1 MATTALTDRDW
12 GIRLAVYRFFVEH
25 ARPPEAPE
33 IARRFGISDD
43 AARDAYLRL
52 HAGHA
57 LFLEPGTTA
66 IRLANPLSAIPT
78 PYIVHVNGRDLDA
91 NRAWDSLGIPA
102 MLGADASIDARD
114 ARHDQPARY
123 AIQGGQFVAEP
134 GLLTH
139 VPLPFRRWHDD
150 LIHP

>member
-1 MATTALTDRDW
+1 MTTAPTDLDW
-12 GIRLAVYRFFVEH
+12 NIRLAVYRLFVEH

-33 IARRFGISDD
+33 IARRFSISDD
-43 AARDAYLRL
+43 AARDAYRRL

-57 LFLEPGTTA
+57 LFLEPDTTA

-78 PYIVHVNGRDLDA
+78 PYVVRVNGRDLYA

-102 MLGADASIDARD
+102 MLRADAEVDARD
-114 ARHDQPARY
+114 ARHGRPARY
-123 AIQGGQFVAEP
+123 AVAGGELVAEP

-139 VPLPFRRWHDD
+139 FPLPFRRWHDD
-150 LIHP
+150 LIHT